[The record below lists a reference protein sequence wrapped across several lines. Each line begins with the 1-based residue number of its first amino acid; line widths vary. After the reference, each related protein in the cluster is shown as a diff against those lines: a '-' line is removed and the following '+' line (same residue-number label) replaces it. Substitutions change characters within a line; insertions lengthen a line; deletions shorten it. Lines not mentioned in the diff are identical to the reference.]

1 MNGTAIIVFA
11 KAPQPGL
18 AKTRLI
24 PALGA
29 DGAARLAARLL
40 RHAVAQALAAQTG
53 PVQLCIAGDTA
64 HPLVLE
70 LSNAHTLAVTPQGE
84 GELGLRMQRAL
95 AAALA
100 THAAV
105 LLMGTDLPGLDAA
118 VLRAA
123 AQALQ
128 GHDAVFV
135 PALDGGYGL
144 VGLKRPQPALFDGM
158 AWSHPQVM
166 ADTRA
171 RAAAAGL
178 RLAELPPLHDI
189 DEPADL
195 VHLPAAWRADEAC

>member
-1 MNGTAIIVFA
+1 M
-11 KAPQPGL
+11 
-18 AKTRLI
+18 
-24 PALGA
+24 
-29 DGAARLAARLL
+29 
-40 RHAVAQALAAQTG
+40 
-53 PVQLCIAGDTA
+53 
-64 HPLVLE
+64 
-70 LSNAHTLAVTPQGE
+70 
-84 GELGLRMQRAL
+84 

-100 THAAV
+100 EPCGRAAD
-105 LLMGTDLPGLDAA
+105 GHRRCRAWTP
-118 VLRAA
+118 RCCSAA